1 MTNKEYVGIAIP
13 KAVAEQI
20 KPLLYPL
27 GYRSMTEFI
36 LDATRRHLEKE
47 KIKLEMQE
55 DDRKQ
60 NTYMP
65 IEHE

>member
-1 MTNKEYVGIAIP
+1 MPTKEYMGIAIP
-13 KAVAEQI
+13 KKLAEQI

-27 GYRSMTEFI
+27 GYRSVSEFAI
-36 LDATRRHLEKE
+36 KAIRDLMEKE
-47 KIKLEMQE
+47 TIRMEMRE

>member
-1 MTNKEYVGIAIP
+1 MSSKEYFTVGIP
-13 KAVAEQI
+13 KALAEQI

-27 GYRSMTEFI
+27 GYRSVSEFAI
-36 LDATRRHLEKE
+36 KAIRDLMEKE
-47 KIKLEMQE
+47 TIRMEMRE